1 MSRPI
6 RRGLKRPRHVMQRVV
21 PQGADLRKRGVGH
34 VGSAVHSEAV
44 LDALRTFCGLNRV
57 GRPHRRIATYLL
69 TGVLGDRPKGSMRE
83 PAVFG

>member
-6 RRGLKRPRHVMQRVV
+6 RRGLKRPRHVMLRVV

-34 VGSAVHSEAV
+34 VGSAVHSEVV
-44 LDALRTFCGLNRV
+44 LDALRTLRT
-57 GRPHRRIATYLL
+57 RSRRPPHRRIATYLL